1 MKTTSQSYKIKL
13 GIFVTL
19 GIAILFLII
28 FFIGTN
34 QNLFS
39 SKFKIYTNFRNV
51 SGLQVGGQV
60 RFSGISVGTI
70 ENIVIINDSTVNVEA
85 VMDKDIK
92 KFIKVDSKAS
102 ITSEGVI
109 GSKLL
114 TISQGSTKLPEV
126 KDGATIR
133 SFEPVEFD
141 AILGSIKVTAENAE
155 IITNELA
162 VLFNNINNG
171 QGTIGKLMNDK
182 EMAKDLDKT
191 MENLRKSSKG
201 LNENMEAAKDNFLL
215 RGYFKKKEKEKE
227 KALEEE
233 QKAKE
238 KAQKE
243 KEKQEKEAKR
253 QAEKAK
259 K

>member
-1 MKTTSQSYKIKL
+1 MKTTTNNYKIKL
-13 GIFVTL
+13 GIFVSL

-28 FFIGTN
+28 FFIGSN
-34 QNLFS
+34 QNLFT

-51 SGLQVGGQV
+51 SGLQIGGQV

-85 VMDKDIK
+85 MMDNDIK
-92 KFIKVDSKAS
+92 KFIKVNSKAS

-109 GSKLL
+109 GSKIL

-126 KDGATIR
+126 KDGGTLA
-133 SFEPVEFD
+133 SFEPLEFD
-141 AILGSIKVTAENAE
+141 DIMSSVRVSAQNAE
-155 IITNELA
+155 IITSELA
-162 VLFNNINNG
+162 LLLNNVNNG

-182 EMAKDLDKT
+182 QMAKDLDKT

-201 LNENMEAAKDNFLL
+201 LNENMEAAKSNFLL

-227 KALEEE
+227 EALEEQ

-243 KEKQEKEAKR
+243 QERQARKAKR
-253 QAEKAK
+253 QAERAK
-259 K
+259 